1 MKTGIKRGDI
11 FYYDFGNRDGS
22 IQSGKRPVLVVQADS
37 FNANAPTVVV
47 AALTSVIKKQYL
59 PSHIVLGDRCG
70 LKKPSMVM
78 LEQVQTV
85 NKSELTEYVGT
96 VDDDKMLRR
105 INSAMKKTMGL
116 WVERGNNERDVYC
129 LCPKCLQAYL
139 DSPDYLVR
147 RVDPFAKTRDKCC
160 KCEGRGW
167 DYYVTLRKSTM

>member
-1 MKTGIKRGDI
+1 MKKGIKRGDM
-11 FYYDFGNRDGS
+11 FYYDFGNRKGS
-22 IQSGKRPVLVVQADS
+22 IQSGTRPVLVVQADN

-59 PSHIVLGDRCG
+59 PSHIVIGDQFG

-85 NKSELTEYVGT
+85 NKTELTEYIGT
-96 VDDDKMLRR
+96 ITDDKLLHR

-116 WVERGNNERDVYC
+116 WVERNNSEKDVYC

-160 KCEGRGW
+160 KCDGRGW
-167 DYYVTLRKSTM
+167 DYYVTLRRSNM